1 MQARAAANEIRS
13 GDNFLTNHRT
23 YVYNPVSPVIT
34 AFVIFTVIVLFIFVF
49 LGLIGAAFGRI
60 GFSARAIAL
69 LLFAVLVG
77 SFINIPLFT
86 FEAREP
92 VMREAF
98 VTVFGMTYRVP
109 PAAVGS
115 RKTVV
120 AINVGGAVI
129 PSIVSLYLLVRF
141 PYVIGFAIVGVVL
154 VSMISHLVSKPV
166 QGVGIVS
173 PALVAPLVAAIYT
186 IIVLALIPSGENAFA
201 LAYICGVLGTLIGAD
216 LTNLGAIKQIG
227 APIASI
233 GGAGT
238 FDGVFLSGIIAV
250 LLA

>member
-1 MQARAAANEIRS
+1 VA
-13 GDNFLTNHRT
+13 DHRQ
-23 YVYNPVSPVIT
+23 YLYSPFSRVIT
-34 AFVIFTVIVLFIFVF
+34 VFIIAILIILFIFIF

-60 GFSARAIAL
+60 GFSAQAIIIL
-69 LLFAVLVG
+69 LLAVLIG

-86 FEAREP
+86 LEASEP
-92 VMREAF
+92 IMTDAY

-109 PAAVGS
+109 AAAEGS

-120 AINVGGAVI
+120 AINVGGALI
-129 PSIVSLYLLVRF
+129 PSVVSLYLLWRF
-141 PYVIGFAIVGVVL
+141 PDVITFAIVGVAL
-154 VSMISHLVSKPV
+154 VAAISHLISKPV
-166 QGVGIVS
+166 KGVGIVS
-173 PALVAPLVAAIYT
+173 PALVSPLVAAVYT
-186 IIVLALIPSGENAFA
+186 IVVLTLFSGVDNAFA
-201 LAYICGVLGTLIGAD
+201 LAYVCGVLGTLIGAD
-216 LTNLGAIKQIG
+216 LTNLRAIKQVG